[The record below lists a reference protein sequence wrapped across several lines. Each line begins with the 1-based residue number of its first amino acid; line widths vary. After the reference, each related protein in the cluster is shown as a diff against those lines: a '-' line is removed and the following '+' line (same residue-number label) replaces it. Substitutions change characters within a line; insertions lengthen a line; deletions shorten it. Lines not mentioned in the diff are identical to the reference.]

1 MNMRLG
7 YMGPEGSYSE
17 EAAGTYDPESMKIP
31 FPSIPAVA
39 AAVDSGLA
47 DEGVVP
53 IENSLEGS
61 VTFTL
66 DLLIHESDLFI
77 KHELMLPIQHFLLV
91 PKGIEN
97 NDIKIIYSHPQ
108 ALGQCRGFLTKC
120 FPDAEQVASLS
131 TSAAVKDMLVH
142 GGGAAAIANQRAGQ
156 LYGGEVLNEN
166 IEDNLNNTT
175 RFVVLSKVDH
185 SRTGSDKTSICF
197 SFSENSPGLLYT
209 VMGEFANREINLAK
223 VESRPTKQSLGRY
236 VFLIDF
242 EGHRD
247 DGVVKEALEGL
258 RRHVSMLKVFGSY
271 PRAVVKI

>member
-17 EAAGTYDPESMKIP
+17 EAAGTYDPKSMKIP

-91 PKGIEN
+91 PVGIEN

-108 ALGQCRGFLTKC
+108 ALGQCRSFLTKC

-131 TSAAVKDMLVH
+131 TSAAVKDMLEH
-142 GGGAAAIANQRAGQ
+142 DGGAAAIANQRAGQ
-156 LYGGEVLNEN
+156 LYGGEVLVEN
-166 IEDNLNNTT
+166 IEDNANNTT

-197 SFSENSPGLLYT
+197 SFSDNSPGLLYR
-209 VMGEFANREINLAK
+209 VIGEFASRKINLAK
-223 VESRPTKQSLGRY
+223 VESRPNKEVLGRY
-236 VFLIDF
+236 IFLVDI
-242 EGHRD
+242 EGHKED
-247 DGVVKEALEGL
+247 QGVMEALAGL
-258 RRHVSMLKVFGSY
+258 RQKASMVKILGSY
-271 PRAVVKI
+271 PRYSSG